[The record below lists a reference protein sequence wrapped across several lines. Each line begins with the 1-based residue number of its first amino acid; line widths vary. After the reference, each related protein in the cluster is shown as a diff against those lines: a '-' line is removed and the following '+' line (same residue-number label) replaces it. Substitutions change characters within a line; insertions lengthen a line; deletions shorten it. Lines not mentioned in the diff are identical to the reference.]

1 MNSQI
6 FINDIKKLL
15 IHNKLLIAIVTVIV
29 TIMVAFAST
38 SFSFFSTNSDEEPL
52 VVEGESNNPGIFR
65 IYVEQ
70 QDGTIYI
77 NSMIIEEYFLLPEV
91 IAEAERV
98 TGVEISDILDEEV
111 ADNFEKTQYDR
122 GALGISRNGSTHIF
136 TFTTNIGTEA
146 ENLKVADF
154 YFDYLNSG
162 DLKILDN
169 KRVYIVSEPE
179 VFDAKSYA
187 ASDIVVEQ
195 SPMNNRTDFSI
206 KVIALSVVAGII
218 LGFFTG
224 TFIALAKSFMSK
236 KISYSFNYA
245 VSDYDKIL
253 AMEKGNWDLLVRKVI
268 HTTKN
273 PVVIFSEGD
282 SSELREELIKHSNIN
297 VISDESQLVSGM
309 TNVVIANKLSDI
321 SPQIPLDNVVV
332 IIDTFNTEKKWY
344 KTIFKT
350 IHAVVSEIAVI
361 QIS

>member
-15 IHNKLLIAIVTVIV
+15 THNKLLIIIVTAIV
-29 TIMVAFAST
+29 TIMVAFASF
-38 SFSFFSTNSDEEPL
+38 SFSFFNTKSDEEPL
-52 VVEGESNNPGIFR
+52 VVEGENNNPGIFR

-70 QDGTIYI
+70 EDGTIYI
-77 NSMIIEEYFLLPEV
+77 NSMIIEEYFLLPKV
-91 IAEAERV
+91 IAEAERK
-98 TGVEISDILDEEV
+98 TGVEISDLLDEEV
-111 ADNFEKTQYDR
+111 EENFEKTQYDR
-122 GALGISRNGSTHIF
+122 GALGLSRNGSTHIF
-136 TFTTNIGTEA
+136 TFTTDVGTEA
-146 ENLKVADF
+146 ENLKVAEF

-162 DLKILDN
+162 ELNMLEN
-169 KRVYIVSEPE
+169 KHVYIVSEPE

-195 SPMNNRTDFSI
+195 SSMNNSTDFSI
-206 KVIALSVVAGII
+206 KEIALSILAGII

-224 TFIALAKSFMSK
+224 TFITLAKSFISK

-253 AMEKGNWDLLVRKVI
+253 AMEKGNWDLLVRKLL

-273 PVVIFSEGD
+273 LVVIFNEGN
-282 SSELREELIKHSNIN
+282 SNELREELLKHSNIN
-297 VISDESQLVSGM
+297 LISEEGQFVNGKA
-309 TNVVIANKLSDI
+309 NVLLANNLSDV
-321 SPQIPLDNVVV
+321 SPQIALDNVVV
-332 IIDTFNTEKKWY
+332 LIDTFNTDKKWY

-350 IHAVVSEIAVI
+350 IHSLVTEIVII

>member
-15 IHNKLLIAIVTVIV
+15 THNKLLIAIVTVIV
-29 TIMVAFAST
+29 TIMVAFASI
-38 SFSFFSTNSDEEPL
+38 SFSFFSTKSDEEPL
-52 VVEGESNNPGIFR
+52 VVEGENNNPGIFR

-70 QDGTIYI
+70 EDGTIYI

-91 IAEAERV
+91 IAEAERK
-98 TGVEISDILDEEV
+98 TGVEISDVLDEEV

-136 TFTTNIGTEA
+136 TFTTNVGTEA
-146 ENLKVADF
+146 ENLKVTDF

-162 DLKILDN
+162 ELEILEN
-169 KRVYIVSEPE
+169 KHVYIVSEPE

-195 SPMNNRTDFSI
+195 SSMNNSTAFSI
-206 KVIALSVVAGII
+206 KEIALSILAGII

-224 TFIALAKSFMSK
+224 IFVALVKSFISK

-245 VSDYDKIL
+245 VSDYDKVL
-253 AMEKGNWDLLVRKVI
+253 AMEKGNWDLLVRKVL

-273 PVVIFSEGD
+273 PVVIFNEGN
-282 SSELREELIKHSNIN
+282 SNELREELIKHSNIN

-309 TNVVIANKLSDI
+309 TNVAIANNLSDI

-332 IIDTFNTEKKWY
+332 LVDTFNTDKKWY

-350 IHAVVSEIAVI
+350 IHALVSEIMII